1 MLPDSCDILCENLP
15 DRRLVEIDVHRKDCD
30 LSGLVTFDYL
40 YIVIVVEC
48 LLLIL
53 LAAIF
58 LRDWRNYRRTK
69 HLPWISRHL
78 PDWFP
83 AFPSNHRKRVRG
95 GNKKSQRVCTQ
106 KQDTMR
112 EEDTPYVSPSG
123 TPLTRRRLYTD
134 DGVYKTRFYT
144 QASHSSS
151 QFRDSV
157 LRDSLT
163 LSNDR
168 WSSASLSPKLRV
180 KFNLDSNDVQRS
192 KSSDQL
198 E

>member
-15 DRRLVEIDVHRKDCD
+15 DRRLVEIDVIRKDCD
-30 LSGLVTFDYL
+30 LSVTFDYL
-40 YIVIVVEC
+40 HIVIVVEC

-95 GNKKSQRVCTQ
+95 GNKNTQRVCSTQ
-106 KQDTMR
+106 KQNTMR
-112 EEDTPYVSPSG
+112 EEDTPYVSPAG
-123 TPLTRRRLYTD
+123 TPLPRR
-134 DGVYKTRFYT
+134 RFYT
-144 QASHSSS
+144 QASHRSSE
-151 QFRDSV
+151 FRDSLSV
-157 LRDSLT
+157 RQSLT

-168 WSSASLSPKLRV
+168 WSSASLSPKMRV
-180 KFNLDSNDVQRS
+180 KFNLASNDVQRS